1 MQEYIEPPEFQ
12 RLLFFD
18 GLDTLGRPVVVVN
31 ADALGDNKGA
41 RKSAFQHIV
50 NVLEPIVIQ
59 VRLALSSTSL
69 FQMLVWVLRQVQPD
83 DSIVLCAGSICPFPG
98 EPGWGHKEQQ
108 DSDRAAGVSIPQPLK
123 AIQEEC

>member
-12 RLLFFD
+12 GLLFFD

-31 ADALGDNKGA
+31 ADALGDDRGA

-59 VRLALSSTSL
+59 VQLCPLLLSLSHALTDALAILCLVST
-69 FQMLVWVLRQVQPD
+69 F
-83 DSIVLCAGSICPFPG
+83 
-98 EPGWGHKEQQ
+98 
-108 DSDRAAGVSIPQPLK
+108 
-123 AIQEEC
+123 